1 MNRFKSIFPNVTV
14 AASYNSLDQI
24 ISYNDLS
31 RTEFNSICSN
41 PFNIVNIEKTALIVH
56 ETCHYVDH
64 LSTLKGQQ
72 LLNQIYNAYNAM
84 LNQDEYGFFHVT
96 DLFKTINGMGYSKY
110 YKTLHKSDVGKSPL
124 DWSFETT
131 LGARFDHNGKVDQN
145 KPIIF
150 NRFKYRGELVA
161 RIPFSTEALWETNA
175 MAEEIKCQMRII
187 SSLCESEKI
196 IEAKLYEKK
205 LRDYIYTPELLI
217 YSSPVHLVSSLLDIS
232 DMYVSYIIAKSIS
245 SISLNLPKKRYSEIK
260 ITNSR
265 IPKSRLEGLINGAE
279 PSSVY
284 YSIFSI
290 MNEHRNEVYYSRT
303 DGVDTEKILYLC
315 GLPPK
320 KVLEKEVEEEI
331 LKLNQEL
338 IQGPLTSFV
347 DDLRELGITLFR
359 LIGVDSS
366 NTDSIVYTEF
376 AKASMNLCGE
386 EILDDD
392 NRFIKRHNEFDRI
405 LKAMNNFI
413 DACGY

>member
-1 MNRFKSIFPNVTV
+1 MNRFKSVFPNVTV
-14 AASYNSLDQI
+14 EASYNALDQI

-31 RTEFNSICSN
+31 RTAFNHICSD
-41 PFNIVNIEKTALIVH
+41 PFNIDHIEKTALVVH

-84 LNQDEYGFFHVT
+84 LNQDEYGFFHVA
-96 DLFKTINGMGYSKY
+96 DLFKTINGMSYSKY
-110 YKTLHKSDVGKSPL
+110 YKTLHKSDVGKNPL

-131 LGARFDHNGKVDQN
+131 LGARFDHNGRVDHN

-175 MAEEIKCQMRII
+175 MAEEIKCHMRII
-187 SSLCESEKI
+187 SSLTENEQI
-196 IEAKLYEKK
+196 MEAKLYEKK

-232 DMYVSYIIAKSIS
+232 DIYVSYIIAKSIS
-245 SISLNLPKKRYSEIK
+245 SISLNLPKQRYSEIK
-260 ITNSR
+260 ATNSR
-265 IPKSRLEGLINGAE
+265 IPESRLEGLINGAE
-279 PSSVY
+279 PSSIY
-284 YSIFSI
+284 YSIFSK
-290 MNEHRNEVYYSRT
+290 MNEHRNEVYYSKT

-320 KVLEKEVEEEI
+320 HVLEKEVEEEI
-331 LKLNQEL
+331 LKLNQDL
-338 IQGPLTSFV
+338 IQGPLKSFA
-347 DDLRELGITLFR
+347 DDLREAGITLFR
-359 LIGVDSS
+359 LIGIDSS
-366 NTDSIVYTEF
+366 SIDSIVYTEF

-392 NRFIKRHNEFDRI
+392 HRFMKKHNELERV
-405 LKAMNNFI
+405 LKAMNSFM